1 MPNIAVKKPKET
13 KVFEVLKERGFIF
26 QTSDEKEVK
35 RLLNNEKTTIY
46 EGFDPSADS
55 LHLGH
60 LMSLMV
66 MHHLQEAGH
75 KVIFILG
82 GGTGRVGD
90 PSGKKTARKFLS
102 SKDVASNGKKI
113 KAQVEKMGLLRFS
126 GKNSVLM
133 IDNNKWLSKFSFLD
147 DFMVKIAKVFSVNEM
162 LKMRTFA
169 DRLSTEENLSLME
182 FCYPVLQA
190 WDYLELYQR
199 FECKIQM
206 GGQDQWS
213 NILQGMDLVKRV
225 HSKTVFALT
234 FPLLTNPNGE
244 KMGKTEK
251 GPVWLDSKKTTPFE
265 FYQYLIQTPD
275 SLVPQ
280 MLKLFTFLPLSEITE
295 ILKNP
300 REAQKRLAF
309 EVTAIVH
316 GKSFA
321 EKVRSDSS
329 KLFSSEEGKTD
340 SVSTFKTNGKLALDD
355 ILVSAGA
362 LSSKA
367 EVKRRCENGAIK
379 IDDIKIDD
387 PKIII
392 KKACLVRYGKS
403 SFLRIEI

>member
-1 MPNIAVKKPKET
+1 MPSIKSEKIR
-13 KVFEVLKERGFIF
+13 VFDTLKERGFIF
-26 QTSDEKEVK
+26 QTSDEKELK
-35 RLLNNEKTTIY
+35 RLLNTTTTTIY

-60 LMSLMV
+60 LISLMV

-90 PSGKKTARKFLS
+90 PSGKKTARKLLAA
-102 SKDVASNGKKI
+102 KDIASNGKKI
-113 KAQVEKMGLLRFS
+113 KAQVERMGLLRFS
-126 GKNSVLM
+126 GKNAVLM
-133 IDNNKWLSKFSFLD
+133 IDNNKWLGKFSFLD

-169 DRLSTEENLSLME
+169 DRLSAEENLSLME

-190 WDYLELYQR
+190 WDYLELYER
-199 FECKIQM
+199 YGCAIQM

-225 HSKTVFALT
+225 HGKTVFALT

-280 MLKLFTFLPLSEITE
+280 MLKLFTFLPLTEINE

-316 GKSFA
+316 GKSSA
-321 EKVRSDSS
+321 EKVARDSG
-329 KLFSSEEGKTD
+329 KLFSKKEGKTD
-340 SVSTFKTNGKLALDD
+340 SVVTFKTDGKTVLDD

-362 LSSKA
+362 LPSKA
-367 EVKRRCENGAIK
+367 EVKRRCMNGAIK
-379 IDDIKIDD
+379 IDDIKVDD
-387 PKIII
+387 PKLII
-392 KKACLVRYGKS
+392 KKVCTIRYGKS
-403 SFLRIEI
+403 GFLKIEV